1 MKELLEEYSRIRNA
15 MERSEA
21 DVKEAK
27 ERLLQLDEQI
37 LEALVDAGQQNCTGE
52 DGRKFF
58 RKTERW
64 VSAADSVEKQE
75 MIRVLANDPDFS
87 DLVTAQVNSMSLR
100 TRYQEVL
107 DSGTEISPE
116 VARVLKVSESVKLG
130 TRK

>member
-1 MKELLEEYSRIRNA
+1 MKELLQEYSQIRNSV
-15 MERSEA
+15 EKNEA
-21 DVKEAK
+21 DIKEAK
-27 ERLLQLDEQI
+27 ERLAQLDELI
-37 LEALVDAGQQNCTGE
+37 LEAMVNAGQQNCAGE

-64 VSAADSVEKQE
+64 VSAADNVDKKE
-75 MIRVLANDPDFS
+75 MIRVLANDPDFA

-107 DSGTEISPE
+107 DSGAELSPE
-116 VARVLKVSESVKLG
+116 VAKVLKVSESVKLG